1 MSLGRSVIASR
12 SNRRRIPGWV
22 ALVGLVVLAFGAMPD
37 LASGQR
43 LGGDMGMMKS
53 PVMTY
58 VAFDELEFQATGD
71 EDALEYDGEA
81 WIGGDFNRIWFKA
94 AGEQSTTGSDG
105 EVELQGLFSRGIT
118 PFWNLQTGLRLDHRY
133 GEGPGATRAHAVL
146 GLEGLAPYWFEVEAF
161 VYLSDDGDGSA
172 RLEASYET
180 LLTQRLIVESEF
192 ETNVAFQDAP
202 EFGLASGFNDV
213 ELGARMRYEFVREFA
228 PYVGYSW
235 SRLVGGTADLVR
247 EGGGEVGGG
256 ALVFGLHVWY

>member
-1 MSLGRSVIASR
+1 MSRLIYVSLLAWFVLPAAAHAQNAADAYYDPVEMAKARANLKAENGAQWNSFVLGERFEYQ
-12 SNRRRIPGWV
+12 SNDGDPLAIWAGQGWV
-22 ALVGLVVLAFGAMPD
+22 
-37 LASGQR
+37 
-43 LGGDMGMMKS
+43 GGD
-53 PVMTY
+53 VRR
-58 VAFDELEFQATGD
+58 L
-71 EDALEYDGEA
+71 
-81 WIGGDFNRIWFKA
+81 WFKTEGEYA
-94 AGEQSTTGSDG
+94 SAGNRVGDAEIQLLYSQAVSPFW
-105 EVELQGLFSRGIT
+105 ELQA
-118 PFWNLQTGLRLDHRY
+118 GLRQDFKPDPSRTY
-133 GEGPGATRAHAVL
+133 AVV
-146 GLEGLAPYWFEVEAF
+146 GFQGLAPYWFEVEAF